1 MSIYKQNAISRKYL
15 SHTQLFVTGATS
27 RYALTAR
34 HLPPNPSP
42 NPPRICPPH
51 NASYPPGNLPPISD
65 TGTPRIPVTKIPH
78 PLIPLPIS
86 LQIMT

>member
-42 NPPRICPPH
+42 NPPRICPHKRLISTRQSTP
-51 NASYPPGNLPPISD
+51 YLGYWYTSD
-65 TGTPRIPVTKIPH
+65 TGDKNTTPAYT
-78 PLIPLPIS
+78 LPIS

>member
-15 SHTQLFVTGATS
+15 SQAQLAVTPSLRAI
-27 RYALTAR
+27 YPQI
-34 HLPPNPSP
+34 HPPIRPESAP
-42 NPPRICPPH
+42 I

>member
-15 SHTQLFVTGATS
+15 SQAQLAVTPSLRAIYPQIHPQS
-27 RYALTAR
+27 AQN
-34 HLPPNPSP
+34 LPP
-42 NPPRICPPH
+42 I

-78 PLIPLPIS
+78 PLYTLTHFSPNNDIKEL
-86 LQIMT
+86 